1 MIEVRVR
8 QQDVAHID
16 VGIPDGSEQ
25 LVDLIAR
32 IDQDRFTGA
41 FTSDDKPILVKRR
54 DRPSFEDHVSMILCV
69 MDDLMFSI
77 KISSTAKAIG
87 GIDVFFERSPDMVLP
102 RIHEKQPALVIF
114 DLNSARMNPL
124 AALAAMKQD
133 PGLAGIRT
141 LGFVSHVDSETIAA
155 ARAAG
160 IDQVLARS
168 AFSAQLGSILTGA

>member
-1 MIEVRVR
+1 
-8 QQDVAHID
+8 
-16 VGIPDGSEQ
+16 
-25 LVDLIAR
+25 
-32 IDQDRFTGA
+32 
-41 FTSDDKPILVKRR
+41 
-54 DRPSFEDHVSMILCV
+54 MILCV
-69 MDDLMFSI
+69 IDDLMFSI
-77 KISSTAKAIG
+77 KISSTAKSIG
-87 GIDVFFERSPDMVLP
+87 GIDVLFERSPDMVLP
-102 RIHEKQPALVIF
+102 RIREKQPALVIF

-124 AALAAMKQD
+124 AALAAMKQE